1 MAQPVLVRTY
11 SNKRGRP
18 ERASNDI
25 TGSDAHALPPVAS
38 YAFADI
44 LRAADSS
51 ELQNA
56 IDGIAEICAKNRM
69 SLADEYS
76 SHLPP
81 LGEITESTS
90 SRIRPHLHV
99 PGRGM
104 RRALTSVPEA
114 SSGSSEGSRKS
125 KTRGSIFSFRK
136 QQVQKSKPMRRMCL
150 GMNRTIPVGTT
161 TALAAEALSLPDH
174 TRHSSESTIVPVG
187 RGGSASIPPA
197 PSAAASSL
205 QRLLS
210 ADRASHGG

>member
-11 SNKRGRP
+11 SNKRRRP
-18 ERASNDI
+18 ERTPSAINV
-25 TGSDAHALPPVAS
+25 GDAHVLPPVAS

-51 ELQNA
+51 DLQSA

-90 SRIRPHLHV
+90 SRIRPHLHR
-99 PGRGM
+99 PGGGF

-125 KTRGSIFSFRK
+125 RKRGSIFSFRK
-136 QQVQKSKPMRRMCL
+136 QQVQDTKPMKRMRL
-150 GMNRTIPVGTT
+150 GVKRTIPVDTT
-161 TALAAEALSLPDH
+161 TALAAEALALPDH
-174 TRHSSESTIVPVG
+174 TRNSSENTIIPIDQ
-187 RGGSASIPPA
+187 GGSPPSA

-205 QRLLS
+205 QRLLLV
-210 ADRASHGG
+210 DRSSHGG